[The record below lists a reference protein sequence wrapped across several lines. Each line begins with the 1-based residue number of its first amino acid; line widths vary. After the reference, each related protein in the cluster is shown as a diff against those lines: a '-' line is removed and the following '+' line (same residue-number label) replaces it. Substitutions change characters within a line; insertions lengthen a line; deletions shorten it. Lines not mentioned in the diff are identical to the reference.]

1 MLPVKVSHLV
11 LATILVPL
19 ELHHDL
25 WQDIIEDF
33 RVILQIKCDSMNNQ
47 PAARMIH
54 PLGIRTRA
62 CLQDVGFVVIR
73 TSSTRALSKETT
85 CVVAPSAVPFCAPIT
100 YQEGR
105 SESEFGQRGR
115 NVHSPSCAY
124 ARARPRGA

>member
-1 MLPVKVSHLV
+1 MPVKVSHLV

-62 CLQDVGFVVIR
+62 CPKRGIR
-73 TSSTRALSKETT
+73 GDTHQFNESLEQRNDLR
-85 CVVAPSAVPFCAPIT
+85 CCAI
-100 YQEGR
+100 
-105 SESEFGQRGR
+105 
-115 NVHSPSCAY
+115 
-124 ARARPRGA
+124 RGAFLRTHHIPRRSQ